1 MSSEMRR
8 LIEVIEE
15 ATIDSYMVRLVEATT
30 QEEFDN
36 ILKEVELNEA
46 PGMMDKIKKGA
57 MGLGLAGAM
66 ALGGQAMADEPVS
79 AYDSPDNPYTLGQI
93 TVTPDGMD
101 MKDPQKIKTAPNTG
115 GLNANMK
122 QHYPT
127 SKHFDVADNIL
138 KQEYKEYQ
146 AKQVQVK
153 QLRQK
158 ELAWAKQNV
167 KNYVSYRGVFKNTPY
182 SDDLITL
189 KAEVR
194 QAGHDYLASLRL
206 LSNVVKLERYKDNP
220 DRLANIVAPATG
232 AKAAV
237 ENFKLY
243 LQKVKPF
250 EAGPSAERNVPK

>member
-1 MSSEMRR
+1 MSEMRK
-8 LIEVIEE
+8 LIDLVEE
-15 ATIDSYMVRLVEATT
+15 ATIDSYMDRLIEATT

-36 ILKEVELNEA
+36 ILKEAELYEA
-46 PGMMDKIKKGA
+46 PGMVDKIKQGA
-57 MGLGLAGAM
+57 KNLGLGALAVGSMMGAPDVK
-66 ALGGQAMADEPVS
+66 GDTPADMDPGVDS
-79 AYDSPDNPYTLGQI
+79 AYTQTASDPVPLSQMKFDSKGS
-93 TVTPDGMD
+93 
-101 MKDPQKIKTAPNTG
+101 G
-115 GLNANMK
+115 GLNDGMK
-122 QHYPT
+122 QYYPT

-146 AKQVQVK
+146 AKQVEVK

-158 ELAWAKQNV
+158 ELEWAKQNV

-206 LSNVVKLERYKDNP
+206 LSNVVKLNRYKDNP

-232 AKAAV
+232 ADAAI